1 MTYPVYKIGYDFIKI
16 VFLHCVQLII
26 KRISDNY
33 PYLIGCL
40 KCTKLSSIIYVKFPI
55 IYGTHNLYFILTWA
69 TSFSSEKV
77 QKNAFDDKML

>member
-1 MTYPVYKIGYDFIKI
+1 MAYPVFKISYDFIKI
-16 VFLHCVQLII
+16 VFLYYSQIKI

-40 KCTKLSSIIYVKFPI
+40 KCTNLSSIIYVKFPI